1 MTQAFALLRNFPDR
15 RSNEVASFK
24 IPPRGQSLTDE
35 QKQLLGDYVAMNGDA
50 LAKEAEAIRLP
61 NSRYPIDFSPGFN
74 TLLPHLGQIKKLA
87 LISGYKALLATNSDQ
102 LMEADALVA
111 NILGIARTLD
121 KEPALI
127 SQLVR
132 FALDNIAVATL
143 ERRLN
148 AGNLNEAELTNLS
161 SALARQENNNLITKA
176 LAGERAMAIPYFRMS
191 WAEINKLSESDEKD
205 NNLLTGP
212 PLPGPQPMLFRVTGF
227 FERDLLYY
235 LQTMET
241 NIAFASLQPPQSLM
255 VTNFQNRMYQELKRK
270 YCILSAL
277 LLPALGNAVVR
288 EANELAYLRT
298 AQTALAVEH
307 FRLTHGQLPENLN
320 ELVPQFLSTVPID
333 PFDGQPLRYHR
344 LAKGYVVYSI
354 GRDGH
359 DDGGREKPAD
369 WKFSDKTS
377 YDITFTV
384 GR

>member
-1 MTQAFALLRNFPDR
+1 
-15 RSNEVASFK
+15 V
-24 IPPRGQSLTDE
+24 
-35 QKQLLGDYVAMNGDA
+35 
-50 LAKEAEAIRLP
+50 
-61 NSRYPIDFSPGFN
+61 
-74 TLLPHLGQIKKLA
+74 
-87 LISGYKALLATNSDQ
+87 LLATNSDE
-102 LMEADALVA
+102 LMGAVASVA
-111 NILGIARTLD
+111 NILGMARTLD
-121 KEPALI
+121 EEPALI

-132 FALDNIAVATL
+132 FALDNIAVTTL

-148 AGNLNEAELTNLS
+148 AGKMNEAELTSLS
-161 SALARQENNNLITKA
+161 SDFARQENTNLITRA

-191 WAEINKLSESDEKD
+191 WAEINKLSVSAEKD
-205 NNLLTGP
+205 NDLLTGP

-227 FERDLLYY
+227 FERDLFFY

-241 NIAFASLQPPQSLM
+241 NIAFASLQTPQSLM
-255 VTNFQNRMYQELKRK
+255 ITNFQNGMYEELKHK

-298 AQTALAVEH
+298 AQTALAVEN
-307 FRLTHGQLPENLN
+307 FRLTHGQLPESLN
-320 ELVPQFLSTVPID
+320 ELVPKFLSTVPVD

-359 DDGGREKPAD
+359 DNDGRERPAD
-369 WKFSDKTS
+369 AKLSDKTP

-384 GR
+384 ER